1 MKGEIQNQAL
11 QLENFQ
17 KRIVV
22 LGRNIA
28 LFKKILIVVI
38 ITMLGIFIL

>member
-22 LGRNIA
+22 LDRNIA

>member
-22 LGRNIA
+22 LDRNIA
-28 LFKKILIVVI
+28 LFKKIVIVVI